1 MRDIFVTLVVLG
13 TLPSVFLQPYIG
25 ILLWSWLGYMNPHR
39 LSWGFATNFPFA
51 MIVGVATLVA
61 FIFSKESKRVPWTK
75 ETILLLVFILW
86 MLTTTFFAQYP
97 SLAWVQME
105 KVAKIQVMI
114 FLTLILINTRER
126 LHALV
131 WIIALSLGFYGVK
144 GGIFTITSGGSYHV
158 MGPNGTFIG
167 GNNEIGLALIMTIP
181 LMRYLQLNSR
191 QIWLRNGLAGAMFF
205 TIIAILGT
213 QSRGALLGMS
223 VMGLFLLM
231 KSRQK
236 VILLILL
243 SLAIPAAL
251 SFMPKSWFDRMH
263 TIKTYEADAS
273 AQGRVEAWQFAFD
286 TALQNPITGGGF
298 EIFAG
303 RTEAHSIYFEILG
316 EHGFVGL
323 ILFLMLGLFAWRAG
337 GWVIKN
343 AKGVPDAKWLSDLA
357 SMLQVSLIGY
367 AAAGTFLGLA
377 YFDLYYHLFAM
388 LVLCKVFM
396 LKSQAGQAPAGITGQ
411 LVPWFGKRGEQKEA
425 AN

>member
-13 TLPSVFLQPYIG
+13 SIPSIFLQPYIG
-25 ILLWSWLGYMNPHR
+25 ILVWSWLGYMNPHR
-39 LSWGFATNFPFA
+39 LTWGFAVNYPFA
-51 MIVGVATLVA
+51 MIVGVVTLVA
-61 FIFSKESKRVPWTK
+61 FVFSKESKRIPWTK
-75 ETILLLVFILW
+75 ETVLLLIFILW
-86 MLTTTFFAQYP
+86 MLVTTFFAQYP

-105 KVAKIQVMI
+105 KIAKIQLMI

-131 WIIALSLGFYGVK
+131 WIIALSLGFYGIK
-144 GGIFTITSGGSYHV
+144 GGIFTITSGGGEHV

-181 LMRYLQLNSR
+181 LMRYLQLNTR

-223 VMGLFLLM
+223 VMGLFLIM

-251 SFMPKSWFDRMH
+251 SFMPQSWFDRMH
-263 TIKTYEADAS
+263 TIKTYEADQS
-273 AQGRVEAWQFAFD
+273 AQGRIEAWQFAFD
-286 TALQNPITGGGF
+286 TAVKNPLTGGGF

-323 ILFLMLGLFAWRAG
+323 ILFLMLWLFAWRAG

-343 AKGVPDAKWLSDLA
+343 AKSIPDAKWLSDLA

-367 AAAGTFLGLA
+367 AAAGTFLGLG

-388 LVLCKVFM
+388 LVLCKVLM
-396 LKSQAGQAPAGITGQ
+396 LKSQAGHAPAGTNGQ
-411 LVPWFGKRGEQKEA
+411 LKPWFERHGEQKQER
-425 AN
+425 